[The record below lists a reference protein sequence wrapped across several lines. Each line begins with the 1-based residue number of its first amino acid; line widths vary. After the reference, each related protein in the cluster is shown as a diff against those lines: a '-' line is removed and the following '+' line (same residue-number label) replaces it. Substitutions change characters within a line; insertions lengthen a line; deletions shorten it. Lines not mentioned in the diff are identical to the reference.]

1 MVRIAA
7 IPNIGKSK
15 GSVNQTTQSLAA
27 VMKAKKPASRSPF
40 SRNSYAKRKRRTVST
55 GTSKNKDFVQ
65 PIVESILD
73 EAMSRVDGP
82 NQQNEEGMV
91 TFRNVMFFY

>member
-1 MVRIAA
+1 M
-7 IPNIGKSK
+7 
-15 GSVNQTTQSLAA
+15 
-27 VMKAKKPASRSPF
+27 
-40 SRNSYAKRKRRTVST
+40 ST

-91 TFRNVMFFY
+91 TLRNVMFWY

>member
-1 MVRIAA
+1 M
-7 IPNIGKSK
+7 
-15 GSVNQTTQSLAA
+15 
-27 VMKAKKPASRSPF
+27 
-40 SRNSYAKRKRRTVST
+40 ST
-55 GTSKNKDFVQ
+55 GTSKSKDFVQ

-91 TFRNVMFFY
+91 TFRNVMFFLLISNWFFVFSSNYS